1 MRTEN
6 KYDSHKIDLQ
16 RIFTDTSQHS
26 GGNGE
31 SAAPPVAVS
40 VKREKVKT
48 FNLGDRIF
56 KNTTLTFAFIVFALV
71 FLMAFEMVRGSSL
84 SLQKFGWKFLFN
96 TTWDPVND
104 IYGAL
109 PFIFGTVTSSI
120 LALILALPLSIGVAI
135 FLSELAPR
143 WLERP
148 VSFLVELLAA
158 IPSIVY
164 GLWGVFVL
172 VPWLRISVEPVLI
185 KEFGSLPLF
194 HGAPYGF
201 GMLAAGIILAIM
213 VLPIISSI
221 SRDVLRAIP
230 NSQREAALA
239 LGATKWETTK
249 ILLANAK
256 SGLLGATLLGLGRAV
271 GETMAVTMV
280 IGNRPEISASF
291 IDPSYSMA
299 SVIANEFAEAT
310 SNLYTSSLIE
320 IALILFVVT
329 ILLNALARL
338 IVWSVTKKF
347 KTA

>member
-1 MRTEN
+1 MKLHTTHIG
-6 KYDSHKIDLQ
+6 D
-16 RIFTDTSQHS
+16 
-26 GGNGE
+26 
-31 SAAPPVAVS
+31 
-40 VKREKVKT
+40 KVFKT
-48 FNLGDRIF
+48 
-56 KNTTLTFAFIVFALV
+56 TTMFFALFVFALV
-71 FLMAFEMVRGSSL
+71 FLMGYEMVRGSEL
-84 SLQKFGWKFLFN
+84 SLKQFGWKFL
-96 TTWDPVND
+96 TTSTWDPVAEE
-104 IYGAL
+104 YGAL
-109 PFIFGTVTSSI
+109 PFIFGTLFSSL
-120 LALILALPLSIGVAI
+120 LALLIALPLSIGVAI

-164 GLWGVFVL
+164 GLWGIFVL
-172 VPWLRISVEPVLI
+172 VPWLRTSVEPFLI
-185 KEFGSLPLF
+185 KSMGFLPLF
-194 HGAPYGF
+194 KGVPYGF

-230 NSQREAALA
+230 NSQREAAFA

-249 ILLANAK
+249 IVLSDGK

-280 IGNRPEISASF
+280 IGNRPEISYSLL
-291 IDPSYSMA
+291 DPGYSMA

-310 SNLYTSSLIE
+310 SSLYTSALIE

-329 ILLNALARL
+329 IILNVIARL
-338 IVWSVTKKF
+338 IVWSITKKF
-347 KTA
+347 KTT